1 MVKGTVGVEVSTNG
15 IRVKGDVDDVV
26 ELRWNQLEACIRR
39 APAHGF
45 MVDQHTVLDHN
56 LGLP

>member
-1 MVKGTVGVEVSTNG
+1 MKGRVGVEVSING
-15 IRVKGDVDDVV
+15 IRMKGDEDDNV

-39 APAHGF
+39 APVHGF
-45 MVDQHTVLDHN
+45 MVDQHTILDHD